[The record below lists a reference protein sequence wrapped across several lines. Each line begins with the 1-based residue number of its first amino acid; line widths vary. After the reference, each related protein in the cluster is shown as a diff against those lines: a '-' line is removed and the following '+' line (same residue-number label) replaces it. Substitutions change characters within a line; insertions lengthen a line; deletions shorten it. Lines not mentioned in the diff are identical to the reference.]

1 MNVELPFDCEWLNRR
16 YKQVLNNG
24 DRAALRRVAKFDEVE
39 LLPALYRWF
48 AGIEPG
54 EPHHRIAFLFPYARH
69 APKARSLAKQLAA
82 ANASEARILQVA
94 RSESPT
100 DLEYLRRLLR
110 QLDTALD
117 WYQLGGML
125 WNWETA
131 KRQLVKDYY
140 LAKYTPAK
148 GDK

>member
-1 MNVELPFDCEWLNRR
+1 MNMELPFDCGWLSKR
-16 YKQVLNNG
+16 YNNVLSNG
-24 DRAALRRVAKFDEVE
+24 DRAALRRVAKIDEVE
-39 LLPALYRWF
+39 LLPAMYRLF

-54 EPHHRIAFLFPYARH
+54 ERHRRIAFLFPYARH
-69 APKARSLAKQLAA
+69 APKAKPLAAQLAA
-82 ANASEARILQVA
+82 ANISETRVLQVA

-100 DLEYLRRLLR
+100 DIEYLRRLLR
-110 QLDTALD
+110 QLDTSLD
-117 WYQLGGML
+117 WNRLGWML

-140 LAKYTPAK
+140 LAKYAPAK